1 MKKAA
6 QNLSPLSPGNSPLCL
21 RFLSKTRADITTSN
35 FPYASQGYQSNCLQ
49 PMGKIF
55 YFSTAF
61 AFYFLSLP
69 IMNFIQL
76 PTYKNLP

>member
-6 QNLSPLSPGNSPLCL
+6 QSLSLLSPGNSPPCL

-35 FPYASQGYQSNCLQ
+35 FPYASQSPQSNCLQ
-49 PMGKIF
+49 PMGKII

-61 AFYFLSLP
+61 AFSYLSLP
-69 IMNFIQL
+69 IINSMQL
-76 PTYKNLP
+76 PTYKN

>member
-61 AFYFLSLP
+61 AFF
-69 IMNFIQL
+69 FIKPPL
-76 PTYKNLP
+76 YEFHAITYV